1 MSRLSAQQIQYLTE
15 MMDERFAREMEEI
28 SAVAARSRDE
38 RAQERLAGRPADQL
52 DAALAE
58 MALAADYAVVVQDV
72 QDVRDIIAA
81 RRRLAS
87 GEYGICSVCGKDIGY
102 RRLQAYPTAKRC
114 IDCQR
119 LYESQKA
126 ERGRLRGL

>member
-119 LYESQKA
+119 LYENQKA